1 MANRFLVFWETVGGC
16 TAREEKDGVQRGIGN
31 GKDLRGTVRESVF
44 VDYTRTT
51 TLTATLDLFLHTPNY
66 H

>member
-1 MANRFLVFWETVGGC
+1 MGGR
-16 TAREEKDGVQRGIGN
+16 AGREDKDGVQRRMES

-44 VDYTRTT
+44 VDYTRIT
-51 TLTATLDLFLHTPNY
+51 TLATTLDLFLHTPYY